1 MFLSH
6 LGSLDFALVP
16 QQIKFYYSLSTRSE
30 ISLPSRFT
38 LAALDIKKAFDC
50 VHQGLLIEKL
60 TQRFNFEQSAANFVK
75 DYLTGRSQVMKANG
89 TFSKLQQILTGVPQ
103 GSVLGPLLFIMFIND
118 LTLHENC
125 YLFADDCLLIT
136 HGKTLSISTAEM
148 ESLIISA
155 SHWYTGNKLVLN
167 VSKIDV
173 MKVSKNA

>member
-1 MFLSH
+1 
-6 LGSLDFALVP
+6 
-16 QQIKFYYSLSTRSE
+16 
-30 ISLPSRFT
+30 
-38 LAALDIKKAFDC
+38 
-50 VHQGLLIEKL
+50 
-60 TQRFNFEQSAANFVK
+60 
-75 DYLTGRSQVMKANG
+75 MKANG
-89 TFSKLQQILTGVPQ
+89 TFSELYQILTGVPQ
-103 GSVLGPLLFIMFIND
+103 GSILGPLLFIMSIND